1 MQEAGAMIGVALRS
15 SATRRT
21 GFSGNEKAV
30 PPMRHLDVKELGV
43 EGFIVSGD
51 LPPSSATYD
60 PY

>member
-1 MQEAGAMIGVALRS
+1 
-15 SATRRT
+15 
-21 GFSGNEKAV
+21 
-30 PPMRHLDVKELGV
+30 MRHLDVKELGV